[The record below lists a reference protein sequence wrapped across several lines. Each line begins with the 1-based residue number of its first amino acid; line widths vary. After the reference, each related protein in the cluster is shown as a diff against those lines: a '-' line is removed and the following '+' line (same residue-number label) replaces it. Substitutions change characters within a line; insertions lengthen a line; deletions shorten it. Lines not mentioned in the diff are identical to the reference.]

1 MAVDQLICVV
11 DDDEPARKSL
21 SFLLSTSGF
30 WVAAFE
36 SGPAFL
42 ESKDSS
48 ECRCLIADVRMP
60 DMSGIELLRQAKA
73 RRPDL
78 CVIIITGH
86 GDVPLAVEALKAGA
100 ADFIE
105 KPYDDER
112 LIAAIREALSK
123 GGASHEQAHQDIAER
138 VSRLSSREKEVMR
151 SLVKGNPNKVV
162 AFELGISPRTV
173 EIHRAHVMTK
183 MQAQSLADLVRMAMA
198 AAAALELND

>member
-30 WVAAFE
+30 WPASFE

-42 ESKDSS
+42 DSKEFSQ
-48 ECRCLIADVRMP
+48 CRCVIADVRMP
-60 DMSGIELLRQAKA
+60 DMSGIELLRRAKTK
-73 RRPDL
+73 RPDL
-78 CVIIITGH
+78 CVVIITGH
-86 GDVPLAVEALKAGA
+86 GDVPLAVEAMKAGA

-112 LIAAIREALSK
+112 LLAAVNQALANTGSPEEH
-123 GGASHEQAHQDIAER
+123 GRHDIVER
-138 VSRLSSREKEVMR
+138 YGRLSQREQEVMR
-151 SLVKGNPNKVV
+151 SLVKGNPNKVIGH
-162 AFELGISPRTV
+162 ELGISARTV

-183 MQAQSLADLVRMAMA
+183 MQAKNLADLVRMSIAGG
-198 AAAALELND
+198 AALSGDS